1 MIIKEKEAN
10 LPKEVEINMENRETM
25 TINMIEIDKSTI
37 REKENLPMRDLKEN
51 MMKPRNKRN
60 KVRNI

>member
-10 LPKEVEINMENRETM
+10 LPKELKINMENRETM
-25 TINMIEIDKSTI
+25 TINMIEIDKSII
-37 REKENLPMRDLKEN
+37 REKENHHMRDLKEN
-51 MMKPRNKRN
+51 MMKLRNKRN